1 MSAKGRVVN
10 LDEYRVASG
19 ENAKP
24 TVLLGGKT
32 FELPAEL
39 PLSISVCLKNG
50 DIEGAV
56 RGLFGSSAKKALD
69 AGLTGKD
76 LDRIAKDAY
85 GLTSGESPASPG

>member
-1 MSAKGRVVN
+1 MARVVN
-10 LDEYRVASG
+10 LDEYRVAVEEDS
-19 ENAKP
+19 KP
-24 TVLLGGKT
+24 KVILGGKT

-39 PLSISVCLKNG
+39 PLSISVALRNG

-56 RGLFGSSAKKALD
+56 RGLFGTSAKKALE

-85 GLTSGESPASPG
+85 GLSSGESAASPG